1 MACVD
6 HFLYVTFIIISTF
19 VIFSCF
25 HIELKENVSGLMG
38 GGGGK
43 GYVAPPLPLKLLG
56 VGGGWGYQ
64 LLMEEMVP
72 VSFAVHGSLKSC
84 FPLQKQLK
92 KHQGRASSCVN
103 DSVTLADPDKYK
115 PRQ

>member
-38 GGGGK
+38 GGGGQR
-43 GYVAPPLPLKLLG
+43 VCCPPPPSQIIGGGGGLGVSTLDGRNGSCEFCCPWKSQKLL
-56 VGGGWGYQ
+56 
-64 LLMEEMVP
+64 P
-72 VSFAVHGSLKSC
+72 FAK
-84 FPLQKQLK
+84 
-92 KHQGRASSCVN
+92 A
-103 DSVTLADPDKYK
+103 A
-115 PRQ
+115 